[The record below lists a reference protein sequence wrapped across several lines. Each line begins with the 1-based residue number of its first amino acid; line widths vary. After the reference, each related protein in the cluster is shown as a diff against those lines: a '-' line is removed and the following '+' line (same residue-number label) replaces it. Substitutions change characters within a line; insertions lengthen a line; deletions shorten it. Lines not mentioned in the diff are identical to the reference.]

1 METKRVN
8 SLRKRIEKKKKKA
21 SLAQAVK
28 DLPAM
33 WDTCV

>member
-8 SLRKRIEKKKKKA
+8 SLRKRIEKKKKKV

>member
-8 SLRKRIEKKKKKA
+8 SLIKGIEKKKKRA

-33 WDTCV
+33 WETCV